1 MKLRSD
7 GGDSFPCN
15 TAACKIAEAKKI
27 EKPEPVIEELWT
39 ESSED
44 DFFDSDLDLDLDLE
58 EDDYD
63 Y

>member
-27 EKPEPVIEELWT
+27 EKPEPVIEELWE

-44 DFFDSDLDLDLDLE
+44 DYFNDLDLDLDLDE